1 MYIFE
6 VNCDHMY
13 SRIKIVKIM
22 IISRRFQ
29 IVVPH
34 TCGICETIIH
44 EKSIP
49 TYGCVEAYTWL
60 FIDENFY
67 FYPVTGII
75 FISIYLLNFH
85 VLLLKRI
92 VLY

>member
-1 MYIFE
+1 MINLIYVFE
-6 VNCDHMY
+6 VNYDHMY
-13 SRIKIVKIM
+13 SRIKIIKII

-44 EKSIP
+44 EKNIP
-49 TYGCVEAYTWL
+49 THGCVEAYSRL

-75 FISIYLLNFH
+75 YISIYLIFMF
-85 VLLLKRI
+85 
-92 VLY
+92 YD